1 MFELFQEW
9 WERGLEEND
18 RGVNSTTIYWIDCR
32 KFVDS
37 TMYPTQHYKNKLGRS
52 LVSPA
57 F

>member
-1 MFELFQEW
+1 MLELFQEW